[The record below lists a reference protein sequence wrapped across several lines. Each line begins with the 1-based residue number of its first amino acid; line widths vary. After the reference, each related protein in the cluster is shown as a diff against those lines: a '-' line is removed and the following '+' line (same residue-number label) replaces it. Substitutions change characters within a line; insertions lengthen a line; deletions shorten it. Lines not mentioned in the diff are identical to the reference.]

1 MDEAITR
8 WINAP
13 AGRSDLIDAAMLA
26 TASFGVTLMIMFLI
40 SLWWVGSPIKK
51 VRHACV
57 AAIIAIFGSILMVE
71 GLRPLIPHAP
81 PFATGVTHLIVPPYS
96 DIFFHGYHAG
106 IAASIFFTLLLNR
119 VVPVW
124 TTMLGIMAALVCYAR
139 VYVGLR
145 YAGDVLNGVGLAAA
159 ASIMVHVLYRRD
171 LRVAIWIT
179 RWL

>member
-13 AGRSDLIDAAMLA
+13 AGRSDLIDAGMLA
-26 TASFGVTLMIMFLI
+26 TASFGVSLMILFLV
-40 SLWWVGSPIKK
+40 SLWWLGSPTNK

-57 AAIIAIFGSILMVE
+57 AAAIAVFGSILMVQ
-71 GLRPLIPHAP
+71 GLRPLTPHIAP
-81 PFATGVTHLIVPPYS
+81 FQAGVTHLIVPPYN
-96 DIFFHGYHAG
+96 DFFFHGYHAA
-106 IAASIFFTLLLNR
+106 ISASIFFTLLLNR

-124 TTMLGIMAALVCYAR
+124 TTMLGILAALICYAR

-171 LRVAIWIT
+171 LRAAIWIT